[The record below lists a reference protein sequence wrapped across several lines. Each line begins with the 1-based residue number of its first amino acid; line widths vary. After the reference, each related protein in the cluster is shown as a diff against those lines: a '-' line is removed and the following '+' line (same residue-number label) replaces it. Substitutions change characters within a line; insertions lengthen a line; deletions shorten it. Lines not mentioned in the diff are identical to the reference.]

1 MEEKKGLHS
10 RLKQA
15 IVWLKMNKNLN
26 QRDIAQQMG
35 MTEVGFSRG
44 LARCKERRDEDF
56 VIKFHQA
63 TGELFGLEWLLDGTG
78 EKFEQSIV
86 IGYNSGQSVAIR
98 DKAKPPSQSGL
109 PVIDQSSMVNA
120 IIATYEGRIAD
131 LKESNADLRSSLK
144 QKDDQIA
151 DLRATVDDLRA
162 RLADLQNELQ
172 NINRTD
178 LDYPFPVGAAD
189 HPKRAKNV

>member
-1 MEEKKGLHS
+1 
-10 RLKQA
+10 
-15 IVWLKMNKNLN
+15 
-26 QRDIAQQMG
+26 MG
-35 MTEVGFSRG
+35 R
-44 LARCKERRDEDF
+44 KERLLEVYEYVRTHFPVHTKNDF
-56 VIKFHQA
+56 AERIKYHRTYISAAMHGNERNLTDKLFVNICEAFPNTFNIDYLLHGE
-63 TGELFGLEWLLDGTG
+63 GELLADDAPLME
-78 EKFEQSIV
+78 
-86 IGYNSGQSVAIR
+86 R
-98 DKAKPPSQSGL
+98 PPS

-144 QKDDQIA
+144 QKNDQIA

-178 LDYPFPVGAAD
+178 LDYPFPVGAAE
-189 HPKRAKNV
+189 HKKRPKNV

>member
-1 MEEKKGLHS
+1 MTERQKRLHEVFQHLRKHFGIHTQTDFANALQYS
-10 RLKQA
+10 RVYISAALNGA
-15 IVWLKMNKNLN
+15 DKNLTDSLFKSICEAFPN
-26 QRDIAQQMG
+26 TFNIDYLLHG
-35 MTEVGFSRG
+35 E
-44 LARCKERRDEDF
+44 
-56 VIKFHQA
+56 
-63 TGELFGLEWLLDGTG
+63 GELLADEAPPM
-78 EKFEQSIV
+78 E
-86 IGYNSGQSVAIR
+86 R
-98 DKAKPPSQSGL
+98 PPS

-172 NINRTD
+172 NINRTY

-189 HPKRAKNV
+189 HPKRHKNV

>member
-1 MEEKKGLHS
+1 MPSYSPLYL
-10 RLKQA
+10 RLKQS
-15 IVWLKMNKNLN
+15 IEWLKANKGMK
-26 QRDIAQQMG
+26 QQDIAKAMG
-35 MTEVGFSRG
+35 MPESSFSRS
-44 LARCKERRDEDF
+44 LKRCESRVDKEF

-63 TGELFGLEWLLDGTG
+63 TGEMFNLEWLFDGIG
-78 EKFEQSIV
+78 DKFVQ
-86 IGYNSGQSVAIR
+86 QSVTI
-98 DKAKPPSQSGL
+98 DVKAKPPSQSAS

-144 QKDDQIA
+144 QKDDQIT

-178 LDYPFPVGAAD
+178 LDYPFPVGAAE
-189 HPKRAKNV
+189 HKKRPKNV